1 MQMTRRIAKMRPI
14 LLAFALSAFFLPAFS
29 LPAPAQQPPVI
40 NPRIPPPPPPDAPS
54 TPPPT
59 APSTAPDSARAPLPL
74 PAKAP
79 VTLQPPLTPL
89 PKRNVP
95 ETVVVPAGTRMA
107 VTLDTPL
114 STRISKIG
122 QAVNFRTNEAL
133 PVGDLVIPPDTLFTG
148 KVVEAKKPGAFGRSG
163 TLLVEVNRIELANG
177 TGSEV
182 VAKID
187 SSDMNGHGKMRP
199 DRSRAATLLNL
210 ALYGAQGTL
219 IGSQIGGGKGAAI
232 GGGAGVAVA
241 LIMMASKK
249 GTDVYLEP
257 GMPFEVS
264 IEEPLSLPGKAVADV
279 QPGNA
284 NGGSS
289 VGPGNNDSDHAND
302 PDYPKLKRRPKPQPQ
317 P

>member
-1 MQMTRRIAKMRPI
+1 MRPI
-14 LLAFALSAFFLPAFS
+14 LLAFALAVLASPALVLPS
-29 LPAPAQQPPVI
+29 GAQQPPVI
-40 NPRIPPPPPPDAPS
+40 NPRIPPPPPPDIPPAP
-54 TPPPT
+54 P
-59 APSTAPDSARAPLPL
+59 ANPSAKSPDSTQAAIPRIVKPVEAPQPAPPLPR
-74 PAKAP
+74 
-79 VTLQPPLTPL
+79 
-89 PKRNVP
+89 RNVP

-114 STRISKIG
+114 STRISKVG
-122 QAVNFRTNEAL
+122 QAVSFRTNEAL

-187 SSDMNGHGKMRP
+187 SSDMTGRGKMRP
-199 DRSRAATLLNL
+199 DRNRAATLLNL

-241 LIMMASKK
+241 LIIMASKK

-264 IEEPLSLPGKAVADV
+264 IQEPVSLPGKAVADV
-279 QPGNA
+279 QPVNPRGSESGGPA
-284 NGGSS
+284 NDG
-289 VGPGNNDSDHAND
+289 SDHAND